1 LLTGKYRDG
10 VPPGS
15 RATVESYTFLRE
27 GLTHPARNAAVARLS
42 EVAAE
47 MGVTTAQLA
56 IGWAA
61 RNPRVSSVITGA
73 SSVNQLRSNLGAMD
87 ACARLTPELLARIDE
102 ITAGLA
108 D

>member
-1 LLTGKYRDG
+1 
-10 VPPGS
+10 
-15 RATVESYTFLRE
+15 
-27 GLTHPARNAAVARLS
+27 
-42 EVAAE
+42 

-73 SSVNQLRSNLGAMD
+73 SSVDQLRSNLGAMD
-87 ACARLTPELLARIDE
+87 AYTRLTPELLARIDE